1 MEFFYFTTN
10 INSSDEKLLTFLCKC
25 AIITLNK
32 QDEKLEFRNERM
44 RDMIR
49 AVIFDMDGLI
59 LDTEKLLVRFWI
71 RAANEF
77 GFPMTR
83 EQALYL
89 RSLHR
94 SFAVPY
100 LKEQFGEEFDYLA
113 VRGRRMEL
121 MREYLSQN
129 PLELKKGAVELL
141 DHLSS
146 RGIRS
151 AVCTATDY
159 ERAKDY
165 LSQVGIFERFD
176 AIICAA
182 MVEKGK
188 PCPDIYLYAA
198 EKLGLAPRECMALED
213 SPNGVKSA
221 ASAGC
226 VTVMIPD
233 LTQPDEELRGIIY
246 AKADSLSDVIGIL
259 G

>member
-1 MEFFYFTTN
+1 
-10 INSSDEKLLTFLCKC
+10 
-25 AIITLNK
+25 
-32 QDEKLEFRNERM
+32 
-44 RDMIR
+44 MIR

-59 LDTEKLLVRFWI
+59 LDTEKLLVRFWVQ
-71 RAANEF
+71 AANEM
-77 GFPMTR
+77 GFSMMR

-94 SFAVPY
+94 SFAIPY

-121 MREYLSQN
+121 MRDYLSQN
-129 PLELKKGAVELL
+129 PLELKPGAVELL
-141 DHLSS
+141 DHLHS

-176 AIICAA
+176 AIICAT

-188 PCPDIYLYAA
+188 PCPDVYLYAA
-198 EKLGLAPRECMALED
+198 EQLGLEPRECMALED
-213 SPNGVKSA
+213 SPNGVRSA
-221 ASAGC
+221 AGAGC

-233 LTQPDEELRGIIY
+233 LTPPDDELRGIIH
-246 AKADSLSDVIGIL
+246 AQAGSLTDVIDIL
-259 G
+259 RRE